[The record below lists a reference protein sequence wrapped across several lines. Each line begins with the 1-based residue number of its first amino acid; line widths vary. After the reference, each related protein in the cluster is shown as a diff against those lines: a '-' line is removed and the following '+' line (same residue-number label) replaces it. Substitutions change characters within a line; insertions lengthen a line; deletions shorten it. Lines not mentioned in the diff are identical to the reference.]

1 LINNEEDMKSG
12 FISIIGRP
20 NTGKSTLLNTI
31 IGTKVAIATSKPQT
45 TRNTIRGIFTDH
57 KRDKQMVFLDTP
69 GIHMP
74 KNKLGEKLVASSRRS
89 MRDVDLVLLL
99 VDERSKLEEED
110 KIFKNLASISSPKII
125 VINKLDLMNPDQYKE
140 LYDYYKTKEGFNDVI
155 GITAKD
161 GKNVDTLLD
170 EVASYCNDENIHF
183 PENMYTDQQE
193 RFLASEIIRE
203 KLFMYLDKEVP
214 FGVAVSIEKFKEI
227 KGIIDMEAVITC
239 ERDSHKSIIIG
250 KSGRKLKG
258 VGKSARLEL
267 EDIFGVKVNVK
278 LWVRVRKNWRESDVQ
293 LKNLGYGD
301 I

>member
-1 LINNEEDMKSG
+1 MKSG

-20 NTGKSTLLNTI
+20 NTGKSTLLNMI
-31 IGTKVAIATSKPQT
+31 IGTKVAIATPKPQT

-57 KRDKQMVFLDTP
+57 IRDKQMVFLDTP

-125 VINKLDLMNPDQYKE
+125 VINKLDVMKPDQFKG
-140 LYDYYKTKEGFNDVI
+140 LYDYYKTKEGFEDVI

-170 EVASYCNDENIHF
+170 KVALYCNDENIHF

-214 FGVAVSIEKFKEI
+214 FGVAVGIEKFKE
-227 KGIIDMEAVITC
+227 M
-239 ERDSHKSIIIG
+239 
-250 KSGRKLKG
+250 KG
-258 VGKSARLEL
+258 VI
-267 EDIFGVKVNVK
+267 DTH
-278 LWVRVRKNWRESDVQ
+278 
-293 LKNLGYGD
+293 
-301 I
+301 

>member
-1 LINNEEDMKSG
+1 MKSG

-31 IGTKVAIATSKPQT
+31 IGTKVAIATPKPQT
-45 TRNTIRGIFTDH
+45 TRNTIRGIFTDNI
-57 KRDKQMVFLDTP
+57 RDKQMIFLDTP

-125 VINKLDLMNPDQYKE
+125 VINKLDVMKPDQFKG
-140 LYDYYKTKEGFNDVI
+140 LYDYYKTKEGFEDVI

-161 GKNVDTLLD
+161 GKNVDALLD
-170 EVASYCNDENIHF
+170 KVALYCNDENIHF

-214 FGVAVSIEKFKEI
+214 FGVAVGIEKFKEM
-227 KGIIDMEAVITC
+227 KGVIDIEAVITC
-239 ERDSHKSIIIG
+239 ERDSHKGIIIG

-258 VGKSARLEL
+258 IGKSARLEL
-267 EDIFGVKVNVK
+267 EDIFGVKVNMK

>member
-1 LINNEEDMKSG
+1 MKSG

-183 PENMYTDQQE
+183 SENMYTDQQE

-239 ERDSHKSIIIG
+239 ERDSHKGIIIG

-258 VGKSARLEL
+258 IGKSARLEL

>member
-1 LINNEEDMKSG
+1 MKSG

-125 VINKLDLMNPDQYKE
+125 VINKLDVMKPDQFKG
-140 LYDYYKTKEGFNDVI
+140 LYDYYKTKEGFEDVI

-161 GKNVDTLLD
+161 GKNVDALLD
-170 EVASYCNDENIHF
+170 KVALYCNDENIHF

-239 ERDSHKSIIIG
+239 ERDSHKGIIIG

-258 VGKSARLEL
+258 IGKSARLEL
-267 EDIFGVKVNVK
+267 EDIFGVKVNMK

>member
-1 LINNEEDMKSG
+1 MKSG

-31 IGTKVAIATSKPQT
+31 IGTKVAIATPKPQT

-57 KRDKQMVFLDTP
+57 KRDRQMVFLDTP

-110 KIFKNLASISSPKII
+110 KIFKNLASISSSKII
-125 VINKLDLMNPDQYKE
+125 VINKLDVMKPDQFKG
-140 LYDYYKTKEGFNDVI
+140 LYDYYKTKEGFEDVI

-161 GKNVDTLLD
+161 GKNVDALLD
-170 EVASYCNDENIHF
+170 KVALYCNDENIHF

-214 FGVAVSIEKFKEI
+214 FGVAVGIEKFKEM
-227 KGIIDMEAVITC
+227 KGVIDIEAVITC
-239 ERDSHKSIIIG
+239 ERDSHKGIIIG

-258 VGKSARLEL
+258 IGKSARLEL
-267 EDIFGVKVNVK
+267 EDIFGVKVNMK

>member
-1 LINNEEDMKSG
+1 MKSG

-20 NTGKSTLLNTI
+20 NTGKSTLLNMI
-31 IGTKVAIATSKPQT
+31 IGTKVAIATPKPQT
-45 TRNTIRGIFTDH
+45 TRNTIRGIFTDNI
-57 KRDKQMVFLDTP
+57 RDKQMVFLDTP

-125 VINKLDLMNPDQYKE
+125 VINKLDVMKPDQFKG
-140 LYDYYKTKEGFNDVI
+140 LYDYYKTKEGFEDVI
-155 GITAKD
+155 GITAKG
-161 GKNVDTLLD
+161 GKNVDALLD
-170 EVASYCNDENIHF
+170 KVALYCNDENIHF

-214 FGVAVSIEKFKEI
+214 FGVAVGIEKFKEM
-227 KGIIDMEAVITC
+227 KGVIDIEAVITC
-239 ERDSHKSIIIG
+239 ERDSHKGIIIG

-258 VGKSARLEL
+258 IGKSARLEL
-267 EDIFGVKVNVK
+267 EDIFGVKVNMK

>member
-1 LINNEEDMKSG
+1 MKSG

-20 NTGKSTLLNTI
+20 NTGKSTLLNMI
-31 IGTKVAIATSKPQT
+31 IGTKVAIATPKPQT
-45 TRNTIRGIFTDH
+45 TRNTIRGIFTDNI
-57 KRDKQMVFLDTP
+57 RDKQMVFLDTP

-110 KIFKNLASISSPKII
+110 KIFKNLAFISSPKII
-125 VINKLDLMNPDQYKE
+125 VINKLDVMKPDQFKG
-140 LYDYYKTKEGFNDVI
+140 LYDYYKTKEGFEDVI

-170 EVASYCNDENIHF
+170 KVALYCNDENIHF

-214 FGVAVSIEKFKEI
+214 FGVAVGIEKFKEM
-227 KGIIDMEAVITC
+227 KGVIDIEAVITC
-239 ERDSHKSIIIG
+239 ERDSHKGIIIG

-258 VGKSARLEL
+258 IGKSARLEL
-267 EDIFGVKVNVK
+267 EDIFGVKVNMK

>member
-1 LINNEEDMKSG
+1 MKSG

-74 KNKLGEKLVASSRRS
+74 KNNLGEKLVASSRRS

-183 PENMYTDQQE
+183 SENMYTDQQE

-239 ERDSHKSIIIG
+239 ERDSHKGIIIG

-258 VGKSARLEL
+258 IGKSARLEL

>member
-1 LINNEEDMKSG
+1 MKSG

-110 KIFKNLASISSPKII
+110 KIFKNLAYISSPKII

-203 KLFMYLDKEVP
+203 KLFMYLDNEVP

-258 VGKSARLEL
+258 IGKSARLEL
-267 EDIFGVKVNVK
+267 EDIFAVKVNVK

>member
-1 LINNEEDMKSG
+1 MKSG

-258 VGKSARLEL
+258 IGKSARLEL

>member
-1 LINNEEDMKSG
+1 MKSG

-20 NTGKSTLLNTI
+20 NTGKSTLLNMI
-31 IGTKVAIATSKPQT
+31 IGTKVAIATPKPQT

-57 KRDKQMVFLDTP
+57 IRDKQMVFLDTP

-125 VINKLDLMNPDQYKE
+125 VINKLDVMKPDQFKG
-140 LYDYYKTKEGFNDVI
+140 LYDYYKTKEGFEDVI

-161 GKNVDTLLD
+161 GKNVDALLD
-170 EVASYCNDENIHF
+170 KIALYCNDENIHF

-214 FGVAVSIEKFKEI
+214 FGVAVGIEKFKEM
-227 KGIIDMEAVITC
+227 KGVIDIEAVITC
-239 ERDSHKSIIIG
+239 ERDSHKGIIIG

-258 VGKSARLEL
+258 IGKSARLEL
-267 EDIFGVKVNVK
+267 EDIFGVKVNMK

>member
-1 LINNEEDMKSG
+1 MKSG

-110 KIFKNLASISSPKII
+110 KIFKNLAYISSPKII

-258 VGKSARLEL
+258 IGKSARLEL
-267 EDIFGVKVNVK
+267 EDIFAVKVNVK

>member
-1 LINNEEDMKSG
+1 MKSG

-20 NTGKSTLLNTI
+20 NTGKSTLLNMI
-31 IGTKVAIATSKPQT
+31 IGTKVAIATPKPQT
-45 TRNTIRGIFTDH
+45 TRNTIRGIFTDNI
-57 KRDKQMVFLDTP
+57 RDKQMVFLDTP

-110 KIFKNLASISSPKII
+110 KIFKNLAPISSPKII
-125 VINKLDLMNPDQYKE
+125 VINKLDVMKPDQFKG
-140 LYDYYKTKEGFNDVI
+140 LYDYYKTKEGFEDVI

-161 GKNVDTLLD
+161 GKNVDALLD
-170 EVASYCNDENIHF
+170 KVALYCNDENIHF

-214 FGVAVSIEKFKEI
+214 FGVAVGIEKFKEM
-227 KGIIDMEAVITC
+227 KGVIDIEAVITC
-239 ERDSHKSIIIG
+239 ERDAHKGIIIG

-258 VGKSARLEL
+258 IGKSARLEL
-267 EDIFGVKVNVK
+267 EDIFGVKVNMK

>member
-1 LINNEEDMKSG
+1 MKSG

-20 NTGKSTLLNTI
+20 NTGKSTLLNMI
-31 IGTKVAIATSKPQT
+31 IGTKVAIATPKPQT
-45 TRNTIRGIFTDH
+45 TRNTIRGIFTDNI
-57 KRDKQMVFLDTP
+57 RDKQMVFLDTP

-125 VINKLDLMNPDQYKE
+125 VINKLDVMKPDQFKG
-140 LYDYYKTKEGFNDVI
+140 LYDYYKTKEGFEDVI

-161 GKNVDTLLD
+161 GKNVDALLD
-170 EVASYCNDENIHF
+170 KVALYCNDENIHF

-214 FGVAVSIEKFKEI
+214 FGVAVGIEKFKEM
-227 KGIIDMEAVITC
+227 KGVIDIEAVITC
-239 ERDSHKSIIIG
+239 ERDSHKGIIIG

-258 VGKSARLEL
+258 IGKSARLEL
-267 EDIFGVKVNVK
+267 EDIFGVKVNMK
-278 LWVRVRKNWRESDVQ
+278 LWVRVTKNWRESDVQ

>member
-1 LINNEEDMKSG
+1 MKSG

-125 VINKLDLMNPDQYKE
+125 VINKLDVMKPDQFKG
-140 LYDYYKTKEGFNDVI
+140 LYDYYKTKEGFEDVI

-161 GKNVDTLLD
+161 GKNVDALLD
-170 EVASYCNDENIHF
+170 KVALYCNDENIHF

-214 FGVAVSIEKFKEI
+214 FGVAVGIEKFKEM
-227 KGIIDMEAVITC
+227 KGVIDIEAVITC
-239 ERDSHKSIIIG
+239 ERDSHKGIIIG

-258 VGKSARLEL
+258 IGKSARLEL
-267 EDIFGVKVNVK
+267 EDIFGVKVNMK

>member
-1 LINNEEDMKSG
+1 MKSG

-20 NTGKSTLLNTI
+20 NTGKSTLLNMI
-31 IGTKVAIATSKPQT
+31 IGTKVAITTPKPQT

-57 KRDKQMVFLDTP
+57 SRDKQMVFLDTP

-89 MRDVDLVLLL
+89 MRDVDLVVLL

-110 KIFKNLASISSPKII
+110 KIFKNLESISSPKII
-125 VINKLDLMNPDQYKE
+125 VINKLDVMKPDQFKE
-140 LYDYYKTKEGFNDVI
+140 LYDYYKTKEGFEDVI

-161 GKNVDTLLD
+161 GKNVGVLLD
-170 EVASYCNDENIHF
+170 KVALYCNDENIHF

-214 FGVAVSIEKFKEI
+214 FGVAVSIEKFKEV
-227 KGIIDMEAVITC
+227 KGVIDIEAVITC
-239 ERDSHKSIIIG
+239 ERDSHKGIIIG

-258 VGKSARLEL
+258 IGKSARLEL
-267 EDIFGVKVNVK
+267 EDIFGIKVNMK

>member
-1 LINNEEDMKSG
+1 MKSG

-31 IGTKVAIATSKPQT
+31 IGTKVAIATPKPQT
-45 TRNTIRGIFTDH
+45 TRNTIRGIFTDNI
-57 KRDKQMVFLDTP
+57 RDKQMVFLDTP

-125 VINKLDLMNPDQYKE
+125 VINKLDVMKPDQFKG
-140 LYDYYKTKEGFNDVI
+140 LYDYYKTKEGFEDVI

-161 GKNVDTLLD
+161 GKNVDALLD
-170 EVASYCNDENIHF
+170 KVALYCNDENIHF

-239 ERDSHKSIIIG
+239 ERDSHKGIIIG

-258 VGKSARLEL
+258 IGKSARLEL
-267 EDIFGVKVNVK
+267 EDIFGVKVNMK

>member
-1 LINNEEDMKSG
+1 MKSG

-20 NTGKSTLLNTI
+20 NTGKSTLLNMI
-31 IGTKVAIATSKPQT
+31 IGTKVAIATPKPQT
-45 TRNTIRGIFTDH
+45 TRNTIRGIFTDNI
-57 KRDKQMVFLDTP
+57 RDKQMVFLDTP

-110 KIFKNLASISSPKII
+110 KIFKNLAPISSPKII
-125 VINKLDLMNPDQYKE
+125 VINKLDVMKPDQFKG
-140 LYDYYKTKEGFNDVI
+140 LYDYYKTKEGFEDVI
-155 GITAKD
+155 GIAAKD

-170 EVASYCNDENIHF
+170 KVALYCNDENIHF

-214 FGVAVSIEKFKEI
+214 FGVAVGIEKFKEM
-227 KGIIDMEAVITC
+227 KGVIDIEAVITC
-239 ERDSHKSIIIG
+239 ERDSHKGIIIG

-258 VGKSARLEL
+258 IGKSARLEL
-267 EDIFGVKVNVK
+267 EDIFGVKVNMK

>member
-1 LINNEEDMKSG
+1 MKSG

-20 NTGKSTLLNTI
+20 NTGKSTLLNMI
-31 IGTKVAIATSKPQT
+31 IGTKVAIATPKPQT

-57 KRDKQMVFLDTP
+57 FRDKQMVFLDTP

-74 KNKLGEKLVASSRRS
+74 KNKLGEKLVVSSRRS

-110 KIFKNLASISSPKII
+110 KIFNNLESISSPKII
-125 VINKLDLMNPDQYKE
+125 VINKLDVMKPDQFKE
-140 LYDYYKTKEGFNDVI
+140 LYDYYKTKEGFEDVI

-161 GKNVDTLLD
+161 GKNVGVLLD
-170 EVASYCNDENIHF
+170 KVALYCNDENIHF

-214 FGVAVSIEKFKEI
+214 FGVAVSIEKFKEV
-227 KGIIDMEAVITC
+227 KGVIDIEAVITC
-239 ERDSHKSIIIG
+239 ERDSHKGIIIG

-258 VGKSARLEL
+258 IGKSARLEL
-267 EDIFGVKVNVK
+267 EDIFGIKVNMK

>member
-1 LINNEEDMKSG
+1 MKSG

-20 NTGKSTLLNTI
+20 NTGKSTLLNMI
-31 IGTKVAIATSKPQT
+31 IGTKVAIATPKPQT
-45 TRNTIRGIFTDH
+45 TRNTIRGIFTDNI
-57 KRDKQMVFLDTP
+57 RDKQMVFLDTP

-125 VINKLDLMNPDQYKE
+125 VINKLDVMKPDQFKE
-140 LYDYYKTKEGFNDVI
+140 LYDYYKTKEGFEDVI

-161 GKNVDTLLD
+161 GKNVGVLLD
-170 EVASYCNDENIHF
+170 KVALYCNDENIHF

-214 FGVAVSIEKFKEI
+214 FGVAVSIEKFKEV
-227 KGIIDMEAVITC
+227 KGVIDIEAVITC
-239 ERDSHKSIIIG
+239 ERDSHKGIIIG

-258 VGKSARLEL
+258 IGKSARLEL
-267 EDIFGVKVNVK
+267 EDIFGIKVNMK

>member
-1 LINNEEDMKSG
+1 MKSG

-20 NTGKSTLLNTI
+20 NTGKSTLLNMI
-31 IGTKVAIATSKPQT
+31 IGTKVAIATPKPQT

-57 KRDKQMVFLDTP
+57 IRDKQMVFLDTP

-125 VINKLDLMNPDQYKE
+125 VINKLDVMKPDQFKG
-140 LYDYYKTKEGFNDVI
+140 LYDYYKTKEGFEDVI

-170 EVASYCNDENIHF
+170 KVALYCNDENIHF

-214 FGVAVSIEKFKEI
+214 FGVAVGIEKFKEM
-227 KGIIDMEAVITC
+227 KGVIDIEAVITC
-239 ERDSHKSIIIG
+239 ERDSHKGIIIG

-258 VGKSARLEL
+258 IGKSARLEL
-267 EDIFGVKVNVK
+267 EDIFGVKVNMK

>member
-1 LINNEEDMKSG
+1 MKSG

-20 NTGKSTLLNTI
+20 NTGKSTLLNMI
-31 IGTKVAIATSKPQT
+31 IGTKVAIATPKPQT
-45 TRNTIRGIFTDH
+45 TRNTIRGIFTDNI
-57 KRDKQMVFLDTP
+57 RDKQMVFLDTP

-125 VINKLDLMNPDQYKE
+125 VINKLDVMKPDQFKG
-140 LYDYYKTKEGFNDVI
+140 LYDYYKTKEGFEDVI

-170 EVASYCNDENIHF
+170 KVALYCNDENIHF

-214 FGVAVSIEKFKEI
+214 FGVAVGIEKFKEV
-227 KGIIDMEAVITC
+227 KGVIDIEAVITC
-239 ERDSHKSIIIG
+239 ERDSHKGIIIG

-258 VGKSARLEL
+258 IGKSARLEL
-267 EDIFGVKVNVK
+267 EDIFGVKVNMK

>member
-1 LINNEEDMKSG
+1 MKSG

-31 IGTKVAIATSKPQT
+31 IGTKVAIATPKPQT

-57 KRDKQMVFLDTP
+57 KRDRQMVFLDTP

-125 VINKLDLMNPDQYKE
+125 VINKLDVMKPDQFKG
-140 LYDYYKTKEGFNDVI
+140 LYDYYKTKEGFDNVI

-214 FGVAVSIEKFKEI
+214 FGVAVGIEKFKEM
-227 KGIIDMEAVITC
+227 KGVLDIEAVITC
-239 ERDSHKSIIIG
+239 ERDSHKGIIIG

-258 VGKSARLEL
+258 IGKSARLEL
-267 EDIFGVKVNVK
+267 EDIFGVKVNMK

>member
-1 LINNEEDMKSG
+1 MKSG

-20 NTGKSTLLNTI
+20 NTGKSTLLNMI
-31 IGTKVAIATSKPQT
+31 IGTKVAIATPKPQT
-45 TRNTIRGIFTDH
+45 TRNTIRGIFTDNI
-57 KRDKQMVFLDTP
+57 RDKQMIFLDTP

-125 VINKLDLMNPDQYKE
+125 VINKLDVMKPDQFKG
-140 LYDYYKTKEGFNDVI
+140 LHDYYKTKEGFEDVI

-161 GKNVDTLLD
+161 GKNVDALLD
-170 EVASYCNDENIHF
+170 KVALYCNDENIHF

-214 FGVAVSIEKFKEI
+214 FGVAVGIEKFKEM
-227 KGIIDMEAVITC
+227 KGVIDIEAVITC
-239 ERDSHKSIIIG
+239 ERDSHKGIIIG

-258 VGKSARLEL
+258 IGKSARLEL
-267 EDIFGVKVNVK
+267 EDIFGVKVNMK

>member
-1 LINNEEDMKSG
+1 MKSG

-125 VINKLDLMNPDQYKE
+125 VINKLDLMNPDQYKG
-140 LYDYYKTKEGFNDVI
+140 LYDYYKTKEGFDNVI

-203 KLFMYLDKEVP
+203 KLFVYLDKEVP

-239 ERDSHKSIIIG
+239 ERDSHKGIIIG

-258 VGKSARLEL
+258 IGKSARLEL

>member
-1 LINNEEDMKSG
+1 MKSG

-214 FGVAVSIEKFKEI
+214 FGVAVGIEKFKEI

-239 ERDSHKSIIIG
+239 ERDSHKGIIIG

-258 VGKSARLEL
+258 IGKSARLEL

>member
-1 LINNEEDMKSG
+1 MKSG

-20 NTGKSTLLNTI
+20 NTGKSTLLNMI
-31 IGTKVAIATSKPQT
+31 IGTKVAIATPKPQT
-45 TRNTIRGIFTDH
+45 TRNTIRGIFTDNI
-57 KRDKQMVFLDTP
+57 RDKQMVFLDTP

-89 MRDVDLVLLL
+89 MRDVDLVVLL

-125 VINKLDLMNPDQYKE
+125 VINKLDVMKPDQFKG
-140 LYDYYKTKEGFNDVI
+140 LYDYYKTKEGFEDVI

-161 GKNVDTLLD
+161 GKNVDALLD
-170 EVASYCNDENIHF
+170 KVALYCNDENIHF

-239 ERDSHKSIIIG
+239 ERDSHKGIIIG

-258 VGKSARLEL
+258 IGKSARLEL
-267 EDIFGVKVNVK
+267 EDIFGVKVNMK

>member
-1 LINNEEDMKSG
+1 MKSG

-20 NTGKSTLLNTI
+20 NTGKSTLLNMI
-31 IGTKVAIATSKPQT
+31 IGTKVAIATPKPQT

-57 KRDKQMVFLDTP
+57 FRDKQMVFLDTP

-89 MRDVDLVLLL
+89 LRDVDLVLLL

-110 KIFKNLASISSPKII
+110 KIFKNLESISSPKII
-125 VINKLDLMNPDQYKE
+125 VINKLDVMKPDQFKE
-140 LYDYYKTKEGFNDVI
+140 LYDYYKTKEGFEDVI

-161 GKNVDTLLD
+161 GKNVGVLLD
-170 EVASYCNDENIHF
+170 KVALYCNDENIHF

-193 RFLASEIIRE
+193 KFLASEIIRE

-214 FGVAVSIEKFKEI
+214 FGVAVSIEKFKEV
-227 KGIIDMEAVITC
+227 KGVIDIEAVITC
-239 ERDSHKSIIIG
+239 ERDSHKGIIIG

-258 VGKSARLEL
+258 IGKSARLEL
-267 EDIFGVKVNVK
+267 EDIFGIKVNMK

>member
-1 LINNEEDMKSG
+1 MKSG

-193 RFLASEIIRE
+193 RFLASETIRE

-258 VGKSARLEL
+258 IGKSARLEL

>member
-1 LINNEEDMKSG
+1 MKSG

-20 NTGKSTLLNTI
+20 NTGKSTLLNMI
-31 IGTKVAIATSKPQT
+31 IGTKVAIATPKPQT
-45 TRNTIRGIFTDH
+45 TRNTIRGIFTDNI
-57 KRDKQMVFLDTP
+57 RDKQMVFLDTP

-110 KIFKNLASISSPKII
+110 KIFKNLESISSPKII
-125 VINKLDLMNPDQYKE
+125 VINKLDVMKPDQFKE
-140 LYDYYKTKEGFNDVI
+140 LYDYYKTKEGFEDVI

-161 GKNVDTLLD
+161 GKNVGVLLD
-170 EVASYCNDENIHF
+170 KVALYCNDENIHF

-214 FGVAVSIEKFKEI
+214 FGVAVGIEKFKEM
-227 KGIIDMEAVITC
+227 KGVIDIEAIITC
-239 ERDSHKSIIIG
+239 ERDSHKGIIIG

-258 VGKSARLEL
+258 IGKSARLEL
-267 EDIFGVKVNVK
+267 EDIFGVKVNMK

>member
-1 LINNEEDMKSG
+1 MKSG

-20 NTGKSTLLNTI
+20 NTGKSTLLNMI
-31 IGTKVAIATSKPQT
+31 IGTKVAIATPKPQT
-45 TRNTIRGIFTDH
+45 TRNTIRGIFTDNI
-57 KRDKQMVFLDTP
+57 RDKQMVFLDTP

-125 VINKLDLMNPDQYKE
+125 VINKLDVMKPDQFKG
-140 LYDYYKTKEGFNDVI
+140 LYDYYKTKEGFEDVI

-161 GKNVDTLLD
+161 GKNVDALLD
-170 EVASYCNDENIHF
+170 KVALYCNDENIHF

-227 KGIIDMEAVITC
+227 KGIIDMEAAITC
-239 ERDSHKSIIIG
+239 ERDSHKGIIIG

-258 VGKSARLEL
+258 IGKSARLEL
-267 EDIFGVKVNVK
+267 EDIFGVKVNMK

>member
-1 LINNEEDMKSG
+1 MKSG

-89 MRDVDLVLLL
+89 MRDVDLVLFL

-110 KIFKNLASISSPKII
+110 KIFKNLAYISSPKII

-258 VGKSARLEL
+258 IGKSARLEL
-267 EDIFGVKVNVK
+267 EDIFAVKVNVK

>member
-1 LINNEEDMKSG
+1 MKSG
-12 FISIIGRP
+12 FISIIRRP
-20 NTGKSTLLNTI
+20 NTGKSTLLNMI
-31 IGTKVAIATSKPQT
+31 IGTKVAIATPKPQT
-45 TRNTIRGIFTDH
+45 TRNTIRGIFTDNI
-57 KRDKQMVFLDTP
+57 RDKQMVFLDTP

-110 KIFKNLASISSPKII
+110 KIFKNLAPISSPKII
-125 VINKLDLMNPDQYKE
+125 VINKLDVMKPDQFKG
-140 LYDYYKTKEGFNDVI
+140 LYDYYKTKEGFEDVI

-161 GKNVDTLLD
+161 GKNVDALLD
-170 EVASYCNDENIHF
+170 KVALYCNDENIHF

-214 FGVAVSIEKFKEI
+214 FGVAVGIEKFKEM
-227 KGIIDMEAVITC
+227 KGVIDIEAVITC
-239 ERDSHKSIIIG
+239 ERDSHKGIIIG

-258 VGKSARLEL
+258 IGKSARLEL
-267 EDIFGVKVNVK
+267 EDIFGVKVNMK

>member
-1 LINNEEDMKSG
+1 MKSG

-31 IGTKVAIATSKPQT
+31 IGTKVAIATPKPQT
-45 TRNTIRGIFTDH
+45 TRNTIRGIFTDNI
-57 KRDKQMVFLDTP
+57 RDKQMVFLDTP

-125 VINKLDLMNPDQYKE
+125 VINKLDVMNPDQYKE
-140 LYDYYKTKEGFNDVI
+140 LYDYYKAKEGFEDVI

-161 GKNVDTLLD
+161 GKNVDALLD
-170 EVASYCNDENIHF
+170 KVALYCNDENIHF

-214 FGVAVSIEKFKEI
+214 FGVAVGIEKFKEM
-227 KGIIDMEAVITC
+227 KGVIDIEAVITC
-239 ERDSHKSIIIG
+239 ERDSHKGIIIG

-258 VGKSARLEL
+258 IGKSARLEL
-267 EDIFGVKVNVK
+267 EDIFGVKVNMK

>member
-1 LINNEEDMKSG
+1 MKSG

-20 NTGKSTLLNTI
+20 NTGKSTLLNMI
-31 IGTKVAIATSKPQT
+31 IGTKVAIATPKPQT
-45 TRNTIRGIFTDH
+45 TRNTIRGIFTDNI
-57 KRDKQMVFLDTP
+57 RDKQMVFLDTP

-125 VINKLDLMNPDQYKE
+125 VINKLDVMKPDQFKG
-140 LYDYYKTKEGFNDVI
+140 LYDYYKTKEGFEDVI

-161 GKNVDTLLD
+161 GKNVDALLD
-170 EVASYCNDENIHF
+170 KVALYCNDENIHF

-239 ERDSHKSIIIG
+239 ERDSHKGIIIG

-258 VGKSARLEL
+258 IGKSARLEL
-267 EDIFGVKVNVK
+267 EDIFGVKVNMK

>member
-1 LINNEEDMKSG
+1 MKSG

-20 NTGKSTLLNTI
+20 NTGKSTLLNMI
-31 IGTKVAIATSKPQT
+31 IGTKVAIATPKPQT
-45 TRNTIRGIFTDH
+45 TRNTIRGIFTDNI
-57 KRDKQMVFLDTP
+57 RDKQMIFLDTP

-125 VINKLDLMNPDQYKE
+125 VINKLDVMKPDQFKG
-140 LYDYYKTKEGFNDVI
+140 LYDYYKTKEGFEDVI

-161 GKNVDTLLD
+161 GKNVDALLD
-170 EVASYCNDENIHF
+170 KVALYCNDENIHF

-214 FGVAVSIEKFKEI
+214 FGVAVGIEKFKEM
-227 KGIIDMEAVITC
+227 KGVIDIEAVITC
-239 ERDSHKSIIIG
+239 ERDSHKGIIIG

-258 VGKSARLEL
+258 IGKSARLEL
-267 EDIFGVKVNVK
+267 EDIFGVKVNMK

-293 LKNLGYGD
+293 LKNLG
-301 I
+301 

>member
-1 LINNEEDMKSG
+1 MKSG

-20 NTGKSTLLNTI
+20 NTGKSTLLNMI
-31 IGTKVAIATSKPQT
+31 IGMKVAIATPKPQT
-45 TRNTIRGIFTDH
+45 TRNTIRGIFTDNI
-57 KRDKQMVFLDTP
+57 RDKQMVFLDTP

-125 VINKLDLMNPDQYKE
+125 VINKLDVMKPDQFKG
-140 LYDYYKTKEGFNDVI
+140 LYDYYKTKEGFEDVI

-161 GKNVDTLLD
+161 GKNVDALLD
-170 EVASYCNDENIHF
+170 KVALYCNDENIHF

-239 ERDSHKSIIIG
+239 ERDSHKGIIIG

-258 VGKSARLEL
+258 IGKSARLEL
-267 EDIFGVKVNVK
+267 EDIFGVKVNMK

>member
-1 LINNEEDMKSG
+1 MKSG

-20 NTGKSTLLNTI
+20 NTGKSTLLNMI
-31 IGTKVAIATSKPQT
+31 IGTKVAIATPKPQT
-45 TRNTIRGIFTDH
+45 TRNTIRGIFTDNI
-57 KRDKQMVFLDTP
+57 RDKQMVFLDTP

-125 VINKLDLMNPDQYKE
+125 VINKLDVMNPDQYKE
-140 LYDYYKTKEGFNDVI
+140 LYDYYKAKEGFDNVI

-214 FGVAVSIEKFKEI
+214 FGVAVGIEKFKEM
-227 KGIIDMEAVITC
+227 KGVIDIEAVITC
-239 ERDSHKSIIIG
+239 ERDSHKGIIIG

-258 VGKSARLEL
+258 IGKSARLEL
-267 EDIFGVKVNVK
+267 EDIFGVKVNMK

>member
-1 LINNEEDMKSG
+1 MKSG

-20 NTGKSTLLNTI
+20 NTGKSTLLNMI
-31 IGTKVAIATSKPQT
+31 IGTKVAIATPKPQT
-45 TRNTIRGIFTDH
+45 TRNTIRGIFTDNI
-57 KRDKQMVFLDTP
+57 RDKQMVFLDTP

-125 VINKLDLMNPDQYKE
+125 VINKLDVMNPDQYKE
-140 LYDYYKTKEGFNDVI
+140 LYDYYKTKEGFEDVI

-170 EVASYCNDENIHF
+170 KVALYCNDENIHF

-214 FGVAVSIEKFKEI
+214 FGVAVGIEKFKEM
-227 KGIIDMEAVITC
+227 KGVIDIEAVITC
-239 ERDSHKSIIIG
+239 ERDSHKGIIIG

-258 VGKSARLEL
+258 IGKSARLEL
-267 EDIFGVKVNVK
+267 EDIFGVKVNMK

>member
-1 LINNEEDMKSG
+1 MKSG

-31 IGTKVAIATSKPQT
+31 IGTKVAIATPKPQT
-45 TRNTIRGIFTDH
+45 TRNTIRGIFTDNI
-57 KRDKQMVFLDTP
+57 RDKQMVFLDTP

-110 KIFKNLASISSPKII
+110 KIFKNLASIRSPKII
-125 VINKLDLMNPDQYKE
+125 VINKPDVMKPDQFKG
-140 LYDYYKTKEGFNDVI
+140 LYDYYKTKEGFEDVI

-161 GKNVDTLLD
+161 GKNVDALLD
-170 EVASYCNDENIHF
+170 KVALYCNDENIHF

-214 FGVAVSIEKFKEI
+214 FGVAVGIEKFKEM
-227 KGIIDMEAVITC
+227 KGVIDIEAVITC
-239 ERDSHKSIIIG
+239 ERDSHKGIIIG

-258 VGKSARLEL
+258 IGKSARLEL
-267 EDIFGVKVNVK
+267 EDIFGVKVNMK